1 MNDFPALLFSLSLK
15 ASWAVLAV
23 LFMRL
28 LLKSAPK
35 WTHCF
40 LWAVVAL
47 RLILPFSTES
57 VLSLVPSREVV
68 ETVMLAGPLHSLAEP
83 ETVSALTES
92 GADILHVLGLVWF
105 VGAIGLLL
113 YAAFSYYRMYRRIAV
128 SVELEKRVYLCDDI
142 DKPFIFGVFNPRIC
156 LPSDMPEEQRAFV
169 ILHERAHLKRGDH
182 IWKPLS
188 FLLLALHWFNPL
200 LWLSYKLFG
209 QDVELACDEATV
221 KDLDLAERRAY
232 SETLLLCGMERKMRL
247 LCPVAFGE
255 IGIQER
261 IVSVLS
267 YRKRAWWRALTAS
280 AMCVVLAV
288 CLLTDPVTAAVTE
301 EITENVE
308 ETVQVSSG
316 WIGTPSV
323 EFTDADYVF
332 TVEDD
337 ISINANGIS
346 IAELKCCPYVH
357 SAGMELSYTMKRN
370 GSEDLYCRY
379 GSRFHSHRTGYIY
392 AVVRCK
398 NCGSDIGSYYVGR
411 GYYCEYAE
419 QILKQ

>member
-83 ETVSALTES
+83 ETVSSLTES

-113 YAAFSYYRMYRRIAV
+113 YAAFSYYRMYRRIAL

-221 KDLDLAERRAY
+221 KNLDLAERRAY

-267 YRKRAWWRALTAS
+267 YRRRAWWRALTAS
-280 AMCVVLAV
+280 AVCVVLAV

-308 ETVQVSSG
+308 ETASVSSG

-332 TVEDD
+332 TVEND

>member
-92 GADILHVLGLVWF
+92 GADILHVLGLIWF
-105 VGAIGLLL
+105 VGATGLLL

-221 KDLDLAERRAY
+221 KNLDLAERRAY

-267 YRKRAWWRALTAS
+267 YRKQTRWRALTAS

-301 EITENVE
+301 EITDSAE
-308 ETVQVSSG
+308 ETASVSSG

-379 GSRFHSHRTGYIY
+379 GSKFHSHRTGYIY